1 MYKRKYPLKEYQ
13 SLVLPEIIF
22 FEKNQTLNNEIFEEF
37 RNINSKNILIE
48 SNNEFKRSFNPDISV
63 IMIMYNQAHCIYK
76 GLRSV
81 QNQSIK
87 NIEIIIIDDCSE
99 DNSTDVIKEYQ
110 KEDPRIIL
118 ISHDTNEGEMK
129 SRVDGIREAKGKYVT
144 IIDGDDA
151 LIHKDILKNSFFIAE
166 KAELDT
172 VEFKGLLYKEG
183 KPVELIKNFPLK
195 KKSKIIYQPELRYVF
210 MNKQYINRVIWG
222 KLLKKELFKKILTYL
237 GPEYTDDYNNEAED
251 TIMTISLFHLAKSYY
266 IMKEIGYYYS
276 RDEKNNSFPKKNKKC
291 KENNKIKNFGWYKY
305 YKFLIEKSNKNLKEK
320 KNIIN
325 EMKIEDPRKKINT
338 KLEKRHYQ
346 ILDQIYD
353 KMLSWNCWTEKE
365 RNYIIEEKNK
375 AFTT

>member
-195 KKSKIIYQPELRYVF
+195 KKSKIIVSSAS
-210 MNKQYINRVIWG
+210 
-222 KLLKKELFKKILTYL
+222 LL
-237 GPEYTDDYNNEAED
+237 
-251 TIMTISLFHLAKSYY
+251 
-266 IMKEIGYYYS
+266 
-276 RDEKNNSFPKKNKKC
+276 
-291 KENNKIKNFGWYKY
+291 
-305 YKFLIEKSNKNLKEK
+305 
-320 KNIIN
+320 
-325 EMKIEDPRKKINT
+325 
-338 KLEKRHYQ
+338 
-346 ILDQIYD
+346 
-353 KMLSWNCWTEKE
+353 
-365 RNYIIEEKNK
+365 
-375 AFTT
+375 